1 VWRSIQPQVAGIC
14 AALALTLTAC
24 TNAPV
29 TQTMSPPPPAPASP
43 SSLSLPADRVT
54 ALDAELT
61 AVLNDPERPLASL
74 SVLAIKHG
82 EVIYQNQFGNRHI
95 DSARPTANVPANAD
109 TLYRIASISKLVTTI
124 GVMRLVEAGTLSLDA
139 DVSLYLGWSLRNPHF
154 PDAPITLRQLLSHTS
169 SLRDDG
175 GYYWE
180 YTTALKDVLT
190 PGGRLYGKGAMWAT
204 NAGPGQYFQYANL
217 PWGVIGTV
225 MERATGERF
234 DRLMQRLVLTPLNL
248 HGGFHPADFSAAD
261 LANTATLYRK
271 RKEMNGREI
280 WDPSPATGAWIAQ
293 VDDYQTEVPLPRA
306 KTDYVIGSNGTVFG
320 PQGACRLSAAGLAKL
335 MRLLMRNGQVD
346 GVRLLEPE
354 SVTQM
359 LSTQWRFNTANPN
372 GGTSEFGN
380 AHQLFNEWGLGN
392 QHFLDVSGPQRGDRL
407 VEGGDFT
414 GVGHLGD
421 AWGLTAAFVFDPK
434 TNDGVIFLVGGVGAN
449 PENARGNYSAFY
461 RYEERILTAL
471 IRRALS
477 R

>member
-1 VWRSIQPQVAGIC
+1 MSPANLVCV
-14 AALALTLTAC
+14 ALTLALSAC
-24 TNAPV
+24 SSVPV
-29 TQTMSPPPPAPASP
+29 TQTMSPSP
-43 SSLSLPADRVT
+43 SLSLPADRT
-54 ALDAELT
+54 AALNAELT

-82 EVIYQNQFGNRHI
+82 EVIYQHQFGNRYI
-95 DSARPTANVPANAD
+95 DGPNSSVNVPANVD
-109 TLYRIASISKLVTTI
+109 TIYRIASISKLVTTI
-124 GVMRLVEAGTLSLDA
+124 GVMRLVESGTLSLDA
-139 DVSLYLGWSLRNPHF
+139 DVNQYLGWSLRNPHF
-154 PDAPITLRQLLSHTS
+154 PTAPITLRQLLTHTS

-180 YTTALKDVLT
+180 YTTALKDVLM
-190 PGGRLYGKGAMWAT
+190 PGGRLYGKGAMWAK
-204 NAGPGQYFQYANL
+204 NAAPGKYFQYANL

-248 HGGFHPADFSAAD
+248 RGGFHPADFSAAD

-271 RKEMNGREI
+271 RTEIDGREV
-280 WDPSPATGAWIAQ
+280 WDPSPVTGPWIAQ
-293 VDDYQTEVPLPRA
+293 VDDYRTDAPVPRSKP
-306 KTDYVIGSNGTVFG
+306 DYVIGSNGTAFG

-335 MRLLMRNGQVD
+335 MRLLMRSGEVD
-346 GVRLLEPE
+346 GVRLLQPE
-354 SVTQM
+354 TVAMM
-359 LSTQWRFNTANPN
+359 LSRQWRFDNANPN

-380 AHQLFNEWGLGN
+380 AHELFNEWGLGN

-407 VEGGDFT
+407 VDGGGFT

-434 TNDGVIFLVGGVGAN
+434 TNDGVIFLVGGIGAN

-461 RYEERILTAL
+461 RYEERILSAL
-471 IRRALS
+471 IKRALS

>member
-1 VWRSIQPQVAGIC
+1 MT
-14 AALALTLTAC
+14 LAAC
-24 TNAPV
+24 TSAPV
-29 TQTMSPPPPAPASP
+29 TPTMLSSSSP
-43 SSLSLPADRVT
+43 SPSPSLSLPADRT
-54 ALDAELT
+54 AALNAELT
-61 AVLNDPERPLASL
+61 TVLNDPERPLASL

-82 EVIYQNQFGNRHI
+82 EVIYQNQFGNRSI
-95 DSARPTANVPANAD
+95 DSGHPSANVPANAD

-124 GVMRLVEAGTLSLDA
+124 GVMRLVESGTVSLDA

-154 PDAPITLRQLLSHTS
+154 PNAPITLRQLLAHTS
-169 SLRDDG
+169 SLRDDA

-190 PGGRLYGKGAMWAT
+190 PGGQLYGKGEMWAS

-248 HGGFHPADFSAAD
+248 RGGFHPADFSASD
-261 LANTATLYRK
+261 LADTATLYRK
-271 RKEMNGREI
+271 RKEVDGREI
-280 WDPSPATGAWIAQ
+280 WDPSPATGSWVAQ
-293 VDDYQTEVPLPRA
+293 VDDYRTGAPVPRA
-306 KTDYVIGSNGTVFG
+306 RADYVIGGNGTAFG

-335 MRLLMRNGQVD
+335 MQLLMRGGQVD

-354 SVTQM
+354 TVVQM
-359 LSTQWRFNTANPN
+359 LSKQWRFNAANPN
-372 GGTSEFGN
+372 GGTSEFGG
-380 AHQLFNEWGLGN
+380 AHQLFNEWGIGN

-407 VEGGDFT
+407 VEGGGFS

-449 PENARGNYSAFY
+449 PEHSRGNYSAFY